1 VLCTLG
7 DLLLDV
13 IVRLDGPIAEDT
25 DTYGRTRVGAGG
37 QAANVAAWTAA
48 LGRQARFLGKRARDP
63 AGQLVAA
70 ELHRH
75 GVDVA
80 GPETGAGT
88 GTVVSIATADGK
100 RTMLTDRGV
109 ALDFRPDE
117 LDPDWLAGC
126 DRLHIPG
133 YSLVQSPVRDTAI
146 AAAEFARRVAMGIS
160 VDLSS
165 TSAIEEAGVDA
176 FREILLAVGPDTV
189 FANEDEAALVGDL
202 DSETVVVKRGSR
214 GCVVRRADEERDY
227 PAEPAE
233 VVDTT
238 GAGDAFAAGFLAEGP
253 ELALRTAAQCVSQ
266 MGAMP

>member
-48 LGRQARFLGKRARDP
+48 IGRRARFVGKRARDST
-63 AGQLVAA
+63 GRLVAA
-70 ELHRH
+70 ELRRH

-80 GPETGAGT
+80 GPEVDAGT
-88 GTVVSIATADGK
+88 GVVISIVTAEGK

-109 ALDFRPDE
+109 ASDFRADE
-117 LDPDWLAGC
+117 FNSAWMEGCDWLH
-126 DRLHIPG
+126 LPG
-133 YSLVQSPVRDTAI
+133 YSLLTSPIRVTAI
-146 AAAEFARRVAMGIS
+146 EAAEFASHVS

-165 TSAIEEAGVDA
+165 TAAIETAGVKA
-176 FREILLAVGPDTV
+176 FKGLLSELGVDIV
-189 FANEDEAALVGDL
+189 FANEEEAALVGDL
-202 DSETVVVKRGSR
+202 DVDTFVVKRGPR
-214 GCVVRRADEERDY
+214 GCVVRRAGEERAY

-238 GAGDAFAAGFLAEGP
+238 GAGDAFAAGFLADGP
-253 ELALRTAAQCVSQ
+253 ELALRTAARCVSQ